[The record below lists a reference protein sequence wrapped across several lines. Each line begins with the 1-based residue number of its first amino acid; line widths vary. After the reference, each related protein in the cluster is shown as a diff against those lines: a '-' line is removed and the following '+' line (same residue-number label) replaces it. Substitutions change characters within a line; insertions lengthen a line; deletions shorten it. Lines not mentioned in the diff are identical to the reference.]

1 MSTELKPCH
10 CGSDGPFLGMQHK
23 EGFLSLTC
31 QKCSRSVEAF
41 TPEGLAE
48 GWNELTTLP
57 IQKTTSSENVLPL
70 LWRPVPETLP
80 PFTDGLWSDG
90 IWLALSDGRVARGQ
104 AMAKSPESAHPNPVH
119 AWFIDDEQL
128 EEAEIVAWMPFAVPD
143 HPRLTIATTQQAA
156 PTDRLCKTMQRPVA
170 ECGCP
175 DCGSSLIDW
184 PKHEANPAT
193 TYTEEPVVVPDCLR
207 HFVEHEFSQLAVYAD
222 GRTPLYLTEEQ
233 YNAIRAMLVTAPAAQ
248 TGHRPEQA
256 PTWGYA
262 KTIGNLIAQLR
273 TLDPSMP
280 IYAPLRLADGKVAL
294 NGLTLSKEWKLGRFI
309 QKGAEAERVAVL
321 WTKPDD
327 RPSQA
332 ESRIVLAD
340 LLRQATTM
348 LADPDMTARCRL
360 ANFIEGELENNPL
373 LQVERE
379 EVSHG

>member
-10 CGSDGPFLGMQHK
+10 CGSDGPFLGVQHK

-31 QKCSRSVEAF
+31 PKCSRSVEAF

-48 GWNELTTLP
+48 GWNELTTIP

-70 LWRPVPETLP
+70 LWRPVPKTLP
-80 PFTDGLWSDG
+80 PFTDGLWSDD

-143 HPRLTIATTQQAA
+143 HPRLTIATTQQAV

-248 TGHRPEQA
+248 ANRRLELSQA
-256 PTWGYA
+256 A
-262 KTIGNLIAQLR
+262 ADVIAERRRQ
-273 TLDPSMP
+273 
-280 IYAPLRLADGKVAL
+280 I
-294 NGLTLSKEWKLGRFI
+294 
-309 QKGAEAERVAVL
+309 EAEG
-321 WTKPDD
+321 WTAEHDSEHGNGQMARAAACYALSGSCEPSDETAAILVDLAWPWAPQWWKPTTERRDLVKAGALILAEIERLD
-327 RPSQA
+327 RA
-332 ESRIVLAD
+332 NLRIDQEAD
-340 LLRQATTM
+340 Q
-348 LADPDMTARCRL
+348 
-360 ANFIEGELENNPL
+360 
-373 LQVERE
+373 
-379 EVSHG
+379 